1 MAFADGAK
9 AENEAQ
15 AAFRRARL
23 VGMRHD
29 AGVEQG
35 RGFERIFLEKIGAD
49 ELALDLGKCAVRG
62 KGILHLVG
70 TGLERLQQ
78 IAMPA
83 LEIFQHVRQLVAATV
98 GSSAS
103 TRSTIW
109 LARVLSVGLRSRG
122 SVAGLNGRTMT
133 RAGSGRR

>member
-1 MAFADGAK
+1 MKRKPPFGASG
-9 AENEAQ
+9 
-15 AAFRRARL
+15 L

-29 AGVEQG
+29 AGIEQR
-35 RGFERIFLEKIGAD
+35 RGFERIFVQKIGPD
-49 ELALDLGKCAVRG
+49 QLALDLGKSAVSRQR
-62 KGILHLVG
+62 LFHDVG

-78 IAMPA
+78 VAMPA
-83 LEIFQHVRQLVAATV
+83 LKIFQHVRQQVAATS

-122 SVAGLNGRTMT
+122 SVAGFNGRTIT
-133 RAGSGRR
+133 RAVSGRK